1 MKIFSRFIL
10 IAAAAAAIGIWFW
23 TILFPNPEKVIRKE
37 LSELARDASFTGNQS
52 SLAGI
57 AGAQK
62 VANFFSTNA
71 EVNLNAPGRTQT
83 LAGRDEIMQA
93 VAAARAALDGLK
105 VEFPDVSVT
114 VAPDKQSADAD
125 LTVKAQIAG
134 NPEFIAQMKFTF
146 QKTGRKWLITRV
158 ETVRTL
164 T

>member
-1 MKIFSRFIL
+1 MKFFLRLVL
-10 IAAAAAAIGIWFW
+10 IAVVIAAGIWLW
-23 TILFPNPEKVIRKE
+23 TILFPNPEKIIRRE

-52 SLAGI
+52 PLAGI

-71 EVNLNAPGRTQT
+71 EVNVNSPGRTQT
-83 LAGRDEIMQA
+83 LAGRDEVMQA
-93 VAAARAALDGLK
+93 AAGARASFDGLK

-114 VAPDKQSADAD
+114 VAPDKQSATAD
-125 LTVKAQIAG
+125 LTVKARIAG
-134 NPEFIAQMKFTF
+134 NREFIAQMKFTF

>member
-1 MKIFSRFIL
+1 MKFFLRL
-10 IAAAAAAIGIWFW
+10 VLTAVVIAAGVWLW
-23 TILFPNPEKVIRKE
+23 TVLFPNPEKVIRQE

-71 EVNLNAPGRTQT
+71 EVNVNAPGRTQS

-93 VAAARAALDGLK
+93 VAAARASLDGLK

-125 LTVKAQIAG
+125 LSVKAQIAG

-146 QKTGRKWLITRV
+146 QKIGRQWLITRV
-158 ETVRTL
+158 ETVRIL

>member
-1 MKIFSRFIL
+1 MKFFLRL
-10 IAAAAAAIGIWFW
+10 VLTAVVIAAGVWLW
-23 TILFPNPEKVIRKE
+23 TVLFPSPEKIIRRD

-71 EVNLNAPGRTQT
+71 EVNVNAPGRTQS

-93 VAAARAALDGLK
+93 VAAARASLDGLK

-114 VAPDKQSADAD
+114 VAPDKQSATAD
-125 LTVKAQIAG
+125 LTVKAQIPG
-134 NPEFIAQMKFTF
+134 HPEFIAQMKFTF
-146 QKTGRKWLITRV
+146 QKTGRQWLISRV
-158 ETVRTL
+158 ETVRIL